1 MSLQPAPAD
10 RPDVQDSARAT
21 IQTTALDTW
30 IEMIRDTFVALDI
43 RPADPARF
51 SGSVRTRR
59 LAHLMAADVTATS
72 QTFERTPHLTAR
84 QPRNLLQ
91 IGMPVAGEGLLS
103 QDGRTCTLRP
113 GDFAIYE
120 TSRPFTWNL
129 SPDWKLRVYTWPR
142 ASIPLGD
149 SGSQQLTATAVRA
162 DSALG
167 RLLSPVLS
175 NVLDPGCE
183 VSSAGAIRLADEIAE
198 LAITATLEEVQPDDP
213 DAQARQLYTAVLHH
227 IGTHIDDPSLSPQ
240 QIANAFYI
248 STRTLHRVFARFDT
262 TVATAIRTRRLE
274 TCRQALLSPRNANH
288 SLTDIAARYGF
299 TNAAVFSRTFT
310 SAYGT
315 TPSRYRELG
324 RH

>member
-1 MSLQPAPAD
+1 M
-10 RPDVQDSARAT
+10 V
-21 IQTTALDTW
+21 QTTAVDAW

-43 RPADPARF
+43 TPADPARF
-51 SGSVRTRR
+51 SGSVRSRQ
-59 LAHLMAADVTATS
+59 LAHLMAADVAATS
-72 QTFERTPHLTAR
+72 QSFERTPRLAAR
-84 QPRNLLQ
+84 QPRDLLQ

-142 ASIPLGD
+142 ASIPLAE

-175 NVLDPGCE
+175 SVLDPGCR

-198 LAITATLEEVQPDDP
+198 LAITAALEEVEPDDP

-227 IGTHIDDPSLSPQ
+227 INAHIDDPSLSPQ
-240 QIANAFYI
+240 QIANAFFI

-262 TVATAIRTRRLE
+262 TVATAIRARRLE
-274 TCRQALLSPRNANH
+274 SCRQALLSPGNAH
-288 SLTDIAARYGF
+288 YSLTAIAARYGF
-299 TNAAVFSRTFT
+299 TNPAVFSRTFT

-315 TPSRYRELG
+315 TPSRYREQ
-324 RH
+324 RR

>member
-10 RPDVQDSARAT
+10 RPDVQDCAPAT
-21 IQTTALDTW
+21 IRTNAVDTW

-43 RPADPARF
+43 TPADPAQF
-51 SGSVRTRR
+51 SGSVRTRQ
-59 LAHLMAADVTATS
+59 LGHLMAADVAATS
-72 QTFERTPHLTAR
+72 QTFERTPRLTAH
-84 QPRNLLQ
+84 QPSNLLQ
-91 IGMPVAGEGLLS
+91 IGMPTAGEGLLS

-129 SPDWKLRVYTWPR
+129 SSDWKLRVYTWPR
-142 ASIPLGD
+142 ASIPLAE

-183 VSSAGAIRLADEIAE
+183 VSSAGAIRLADQIAE
-198 LAITATLEEVQPDDP
+198 LAITAALEEVEPGDP

-227 IGTHIDDPSLSPQ
+227 INAHIDDPSLSPQ
-240 QIANAFYI
+240 QIANTFYI
-248 STRTLHRVFARFDT
+248 STRTLHRIFARFDT

-274 TCRQALLSPRNANH
+274 SCRQALLSPRNAHH

-299 TNAAVFSRTFT
+299 TNPAVFSRTFT
-310 SAYGT
+310 SAYGI
-315 TPSRYRELG
+315 TPSRYREL
-324 RH
+324 RR